1 MRRKLQREDAD
12 EEEEVIGES
21 GRERTN
27 WRKEGR
33 KIGNSVSTAFLL
45 QTFAA
50 IVAGAV
56 SKWRAFEACELVSSE
71 C

>member
-1 MRRKLQREDAD
+1 MRKRKLSERV
-12 EEEEVIGES
+12 EESELTG
-21 GRERTN
+21 G
-27 WRKEGR
+27 RKEGR